1 MIFLEY
7 FLDAIQLG
15 PLVVPMQVALLV
27 ASVLL
32 ANAVAA
38 WFHRSRDLDTSPIL
52 WKMTLI
58 GFAVAR
64 LIFVLRHND
73 VYFKDFVS
81 IIDFRDGG
89 FDGLAGFAA
98 ALVVGVELTRRN
110 RMLRRPLTIA
120 TLLGSLVFFGGGII
134 NQALTPAEAPIPPV
148 EVRRLDGSTLL
159 LSSLVGRPMVVN
171 LWATWCPPCSREMPV
186 LKSAQQARPE
196 IEFVFV
202 NQGESAET
210 VERYLAKQGLQMRN
224 VVIDPAKQVS
234 ARTGSSGYPTTLFYD
249 AKGRLATRHMGELS
263 AATLEHKIDQLR
275 STP

>member
-1 MIFLEY
+1 M
-7 FLDAIQLG
+7 DAIQLG

-27 ASVLL
+27 ASVLI

-38 WFHRSRDLDTSPIL
+38 WFHRSCGLDTGPIL

-73 VYFKDFVS
+73 VYFKDFLS

-89 FDGLAGFAA
+89 FDSLAGFAA
-98 ALVVGVELTRRN
+98 AFVTGAELTRR
-110 RMLRRPLTIA
+110 RAVLRRPLTIA
-120 TLLGSLVFFGGGII
+120 TLLGCVIFFGGALI
-134 NQALTPAEAPIPPV
+134 NQALTPAEAPIPSL

-159 LSSLVGRPMVVN
+159 LSSFVGRPMVVN
-171 LWATWCPPCSREMPV
+171 MWATWCPPCRREMPV
-186 LKSAQQARPE
+186 LNSAQQEHRE

-210 VERYLAKQGLQMRN
+210 VERYLATQGLHMRN
-224 VVIDPAKQVS
+224 VVIDPAKELS

-263 AATLEHKIDQLR
+263 AATLEEKINQLR
-275 STP
+275 GAR

>member
-1 MIFLEY
+1 
-7 FLDAIQLG
+7 LDAIQLG
-15 PLVVPMQVALLV
+15 PLVVPMQVAILV

-32 ANAVAA
+32 ANVAAA
-38 WFHRSRDLDTSPIL
+38 WFHRSRGIDPGPIL

-73 VYFKDFVS
+73 VYFKDPMS

-89 FDGLAGFAA
+89 FDSLAGFAA
-98 ALVVGVELTRRN
+98 AFVVGAELTRRSPG
-110 RMLRRPLTIA
+110 LRRPLTIA
-120 TLLGSLVFFGGGII
+120 TLLGSVVFFGGALI

-159 LSSLVGRPMVVN
+159 LSSFVGRPLVVN
-171 LWATWCPPCSREMPV
+171 MWATWCPPCRREMPV
-186 LKSAQQARPE
+186 LKSAQQAHPE
-196 IEFVFV
+196 IEFVLV

-210 VERYLAKQGLQMRN
+210 VERYLAAQGLQMRN
-224 VVIDPAKQVS
+224 IVIDPAKQLG

-249 AKGRLATRHMGELS
+249 AKGRLAMRHMGELS
-263 AATLEHKIDQLR
+263 VATLEDKITQL
-275 STP
+275 SKAP